1 MADNTESKPGM
12 DELDSI
18 NVDPVFTKHTVK
30 DSVFHTLFTDKENV
44 LELYKGFHP
53 EDTRA
58 TADDVYI
65 CTLKT
70 IFVND
75 LFNDLGFVVGKGE
88 DARFMVLVEA
98 QSKWNPNMTL
108 RILFYLV
115 TSIRNYL
122 IETNQ
127 NLHEDTRI
135 KLPPI
140 ELYLIYTG
148 GGNPPEVISFRD
160 DYFNGEGPVDLQ
172 VTIRHR
178 PGKTLDGQYI
188 GFCQVYNEQRKIYG
202 KNKKCM
208 EETIRICLEKGYLV
222 DFLQAHREEVVTMM
236 DELFDAEY
244 QLESYM
250 RSHDAKKIAEGEARG
265 EARGIEKG
273 KIEGAAQEKVSL
285 AINLIRMNMGS
296 LEKIAEA
303 TGLPLSKIEEL
314 ANTDVKTA

>member
-1 MADNTESKPGM
+1 M
-12 DELDSI
+12 
-18 NVDPVFTKHTVK
+18 
-30 DSVFHTLFTDKENV
+30 
-44 LELYKGFHP
+44 
-53 EDTRA
+53 
-58 TADDVYI
+58 
-65 CTLKT
+65 
-70 IFVND
+70 
-75 LFNDLGFVVGKGE
+75 
-88 DARFMVLVEA
+88 
-98 QSKWNPNMTL
+98 
-108 RILFYLV
+108 
-115 TSIRNYL
+115 
-122 IETNQ
+122 
-127 NLHEDTRI
+127 
-135 KLPPI
+135 
-140 ELYLIYTG
+140 
-148 GGNPPEVISFRD
+148 ISFRD
-160 DYFNGEGPVDLQ
+160 DYFNDEGPVDLQ

-250 RSHDAKKIAEGEARG
+250 RSHDAKMKDEGRAE
-265 EARGIEKG
+265 G

-303 TGLPLSKIEEL
+303 TGLPLSKI